1 MDRQNDGRAAVLTF
15 ASSIET
21 ERQRERR
28 ECVCEGMCGCM
39 DVPLRE
45 SSFLLSMDPQLL
57 LQSMQSIVE
66 NVAAAVFA
74 AAAACRTA
82 VPLGRRRTVA
92 VFLCACS
99 GRWEGEKD
107 IAVYS
112 SCDVKE
118 QL

>member
-15 ASSIET
+15 ASSIE
-21 ERQRERR
+21 RERG
-28 ECVCEGMCGCM
+28 ENVCVCEGMCGCM